1 MQLVGALHAI
11 LELAVMLWQFFSDDV
26 CASRNGQGGR
36 KKHSLTDLELISRH
50 NVPAPKQCKSSFE
63 IAGYDFG
70 LIASRAL
77 APLIDAEAL
86 DV

>member
-11 LELAVMLWQFFSDDV
+11 LELAVMLWQFLSDDV
-26 CASRNGQGGR
+26 CAPRNGQGGR
-36 KKHSLTDLELISRH
+36 KKLTDLELISRH
-50 NVPAPKQCKSSFE
+50 NVPPPKQCKSSFE

-70 LIASRAL
+70 LIASGAL

>member
-1 MQLVGALHAI
+1 MYAPPGMDR
-11 LELAVMLWQFFSDDV
+11 E
-26 CASRNGQGGR
+26 G
-36 KKHSLTDLELISRH
+36 KHSLTDLELISRH
-50 NVPAPKQCKSSFE
+50 NVPPPKQCKSSFE

>member
-1 MQLVGALHAI
+1 MQLVGALHAK
-11 LELAVMLWQFFSDDV
+11 LSLKLWQYFSDDV
-26 CASRNGQGGR
+26 CASRKGQGGR
-36 KKHSLTDLELISRH
+36 KKHSLTGLELISRH
-50 NVPAPKQCKSSFE
+50 NVPPLKQCKSSFE

-70 LIASRAL
+70 LIASGAL